1 MKMDNADVFV
11 LAALQIGAAAAQK
24 LLSPATG
31 LEGMSSVSLE
41 ATFQFGSGSGTVTAI
56 VATTMDDGTSWR
68 HIARFDFDT
77 SSAVKQANVQAAAAK
92 GITVYADLDAEGV
105 NDGFLGDQLA
115 VLLTTTGNYSN
126 SVLSVR
132 AAVR

>member
-1 MKMDNADVFV
+1 MDNAGVFT
-11 LAALQIGAAAAQK
+11 LAALGIGGASAQK
-24 LLSPATG
+24 LLSPTTD

-41 ATFQFGSGSGTVTAI
+41 ASFQFGSGSGTMTAI
-56 VATTMDDGTSWR
+56 VATTMDGGTTWR

-77 SSAVKQANVQAAAAK
+77 SSAVKQANVQASSAK

-115 VLLTTTGNYSN
+115 VLLTSTGSYSN